1 MAYLWL
7 KCDECEEEVEVYC
20 DGDNAMMCPECRSI
34 DCFSHIDDEANPCN
48 EIAESIENFDIIN
61 RNKNSVL

>member
-20 DGDNAMMCPECRSI
+20 DGDNAMICPECRSI
-34 DCFSHIDDEANPCN
+34 DCFSDIDDEEQA
-48 EIAESIENFDIIN
+48 IDITTI
-61 RNKNSVL
+61 KEV